1 MFEINVF
8 LFFARFLGETER
20 CHFLGGQTTTKKKAD
35 EQRNE
40 TTFATLNN
48 RIFFF
53 QFCRL
58 PFLDLFCSH
67 YVNNTTERAESV
79 CILNTSQRPFVSRRR
94 RRREEAQSSSSIRIR
109 IMTGGGSYD
118 EVDLEDMD
126 WNESLK
132 EFTYSC
138 PCGDIFRITL
148 EELKDGEEIARCPSC
163 SLVLTVI
170 YDPDELP
177 SITNVEAATSGTTEE
192 IA

>member
-1 MFEINVF
+1 M
-8 LFFARFLGETER
+8 
-20 CHFLGGQTTTKKKAD
+20 HFPWWTDNHEKKS
-35 EQRNE
+35 RIE

-48 RIFFF
+48 RMFFF

-58 PFLDLFCSH
+58 PFIRPFLSLH
-67 YVNNTTERAESV
+67 YVNNTTECAESV

-94 RRREEAQSSSSIRIR
+94 RRRREEAQSSSSIHIR

>member
-1 MFEINVF
+1 M
-8 LFFARFLGETER
+8 
-20 CHFLGGQTTTKKKAD
+20 
-35 EQRNE
+35 
-40 TTFATLNN
+40 
-48 RIFFF
+48 
-53 QFCRL
+53 
-58 PFLDLFCSH
+58 S
-67 YVNNTTERAESV
+67 
-79 CILNTSQRPFVSRRR
+79 
-94 RRREEAQSSSSIRIR
+94 REEEEEEEEEEREARRSTNIHIR

-126 WNESLK
+126 WNESLE
-132 EFTYSC
+132 EFTYAC

>member
-1 MFEINVF
+1 MSLDKKRE
-8 LFFARFLGETER
+8 
-20 CHFLGGQTTTKKKAD
+20 KKKKKKKKERSFA
-35 EQRNE
+35 EQC
-40 TTFATLNN
+40 F
-48 RIFFF
+48 
-53 QFCRL
+53 
-58 PFLDLFCSH
+58 
-67 YVNNTTERAESV
+67 YV
-79 CILNTSQRPFVSRRR
+79 
-94 RRREEAQSSSSIRIR
+94 

-177 SITNVEAATSGTTEE
+177 SVANVEAGTTEE

>member
-1 MFEINVF
+1 MCRECVYFKHIT
-8 LFFARFLGETER
+8 ETICLE
-20 CHFLGGQTTTKKKAD
+20 KKKKKK
-35 EQRNE
+35 
-40 TTFATLNN
+40 
-48 RIFFF
+48 
-53 QFCRL
+53 
-58 PFLDLFCSH
+58 
-67 YVNNTTERAESV
+67 
-79 CILNTSQRPFVSRRR
+79 
-94 RRREEAQSSSSIRIR
+94 REKRGVVLLHIR

>member
-1 MFEINVF
+1 MCRERVYFKHIT
-8 LFFARFLGETER
+8 ETICLE
-20 CHFLGGQTTTKKKAD
+20 KKKKKKKKKK
-35 EQRNE
+35 
-40 TTFATLNN
+40 
-48 RIFFF
+48 
-53 QFCRL
+53 
-58 PFLDLFCSH
+58 
-67 YVNNTTERAESV
+67 
-79 CILNTSQRPFVSRRR
+79 
-94 RRREEAQSSSSIRIR
+94 REKRGVVLLHIR

-126 WNESLK
+126 WNESLE
-132 EFTYSC
+132 EFTYAC

-177 SITNVEAATSGTTEE
+177 SMTNVEAATSGTTEE

>member
-1 MFEINVF
+1 MVVTQP
-8 LFFARFLGETER
+8 RKR
-20 CHFLGGQTTTKKKAD
+20 KKQTSAELKNPK
-35 EQRNE
+35 Q
-40 TTFATLNN
+40 
-48 RIFFF
+48 IFFF
-53 QFCRL
+53 SSPSSFR
-58 PFLDLFCSH
+58 PFLLAL
-67 YVNNTTERAESV
+67 RKQLQSV
-79 CILNTSQRPFVSRRR
+79 C
-94 RRREEAQSSSSIRIR
+94 RERVYFKHITETICLEKKKKKKKREKRSVVLLHIR

>member
-1 MFEINVF
+1 MWSLPRALVLVGDVSHLQTTITSRFATAFVAFF
-8 LFFARFLGETER
+8 LHRCFSSPEMRFLLSFSRVFIKREENVK
-20 CHFLGGQTTTKKKAD
+20 TTLKTNFK
-35 EQRNE
+35 N
-40 TTFATLNN
+40 
-48 RIFFF
+48 
-53 QFCRL
+53 
-58 PFLDLFCSH
+58 S
-67 YVNNTTERAESV
+67 
-79 CILNTSQRPFVSRRR
+79 NTSQRPFVSRRR
-94 RRREEAQSSSSIRIR
+94 RRRRREEAQSSGSIHIR